1 MRKVIDNKN
10 KNSQPKLRVED
21 FLLFPVIFLRWVLFY
36 DRAPALPTCAT
47 SPLTNALHFVA
58 YSDMWE

>member
-10 KNSQPKLRVED
+10 KNSQPKLIVED
-21 FLLFPVIFLRWVLFY
+21 FNTIRRCF
-36 DRAPALPTCAT
+36 
-47 SPLTNALHFVA
+47 FVA